1 MERTRISALLHPTAN
16 NAPRPGDKTT
26 VCGWVRTKRESKAFA
41 FLVLNDGS
49 TQDALQVIVDAGTPP
64 FAQLAAA
71 STGAAVRVRG
81 VLRESPGKGQ
91 AIELLAEELEVFG
104 GADPETYPLQKK
116 GHTLEFLREIAHLR
130 PRSNTFGAVFRVRNA
145 LAASVHEFF
154 QGRGFIW
161 AHTPII
167 TASDAEGAG
176 EMFTVT
182 TLDMNKPIPK
192 NDKGGIDY
200 KQDFFGKHAH
210 LTVSGQLEGE
220 FMAMALGDIYTF
232 GPTFRA
238 ENSNTTR
245 HLSEFWMIE
254 PEMAFADLATDAQL
268 AEDFL
273 KAMCAAVVQ
282 KCPRELEFLEKQYKT
297 ITVADIAK
305 LAEQPFAR
313 ITYTDAV
320 KELKSSGA
328 TFEFPVEWGSDL
340 QSEHERYL
348 TDTIYKGPVIVTNY
362 PKEIKSFYMRANDDG
377 KTVAAMDV
385 LAPRI
390 GEIIGGSQREDRLDL
405 LTKRMDELKIPQEDL
420 QWYLDLRRY
429 GSAPHAGFGLGFE
442 RLVQYLTGMGN
453 IRDVIPC
460 PRAPLSIDF

>member
-1 MERTRISALLHPTAN
+1 MQRTRIADVLTKGKA
-16 NAPRPGDKTT
+16 DEKVT
-26 VCGWVRTKRESKAFA
+26 VCGWVRSKRESKAFA
-41 FLVLNDGS
+41 FLVLGDGS
-49 TQDALQVIVDAGTPP
+49 SQDNLQVIIDQNTQP
-64 FAQLAAA
+64 FGLLAQCN
-71 STGAAVRVRG
+71 TGAAVRVDG
-81 VLRESPGKGQ
+81 VLRASPGKGQ
-91 AIELLAEELEVFG
+91 SLEMGAVEMEVFG

-116 GHTLEFLREIAHLR
+116 GHTLEFLREIGHLR

-145 LAASVHEFF
+145 LSHAVHEFF
-154 QGRGFIW
+154 QGRGFYW

-167 TASDAEGAG
+167 TASDCEGAG

-182 TLDMNKPIPK
+182 TMNLKKLPLT
-192 NDKGGIDY
+192 DKGEIDY
-200 KQDFFGKHAH
+200 SKDFFGKHAH

-254 PEMAFADLATDAQL
+254 PEMAFADLTTDANL

-273 KAMCAAVVQ
+273 KAMCAAVV
-282 KCPRELEFLEKQYKT
+282 KHCPKELEFLEKQYKT
-297 ITVADIAK
+297 INAAEIHK
-305 LAEQPFAR
+305 LSESTFQR
-313 ITYTDAV
+313 MTYTDAV
-320 KELKSSGA
+320 KVLKESGQK
-328 TFEFPVEWGSDL
+328 FEFPVDWGTDL

-348 TDTIYKGPVIVTNY
+348 TDTVFKGPVIVTDY
-362 PKEIKSFYMRANDDG
+362 PKQIKAFYMRQNDDG

-390 GEIIGGSQREDRLDL
+390 GEIIGGSQREERLPLLEARMKEMNL
-405 LTKRMDELKIPQEDL
+405 LTNDI

-460 PRAPLSIDF
+460 PRAPLTIEF